1 MPRFIENEF
10 TGLVGFQARF
20 ENLGGD
26 SLPFRIEKTYS
37 YQVTSPIDTRSE
49 SQYLNSQLQEFIEK
63 YSGKFTDDIFVSRVS
78 FSNSEDA
85 LNDYVRFATVNYEV
99 REYELFDS
107 YNNQDYTNL
116 KNTGLADISQYFN
129 IIKSYSDT
137 ISVGVGENKEKDISH
152 SVNISLLTGAYDGG
166 EILIADDA
174 KSLSRTIAETIF
186 NQSKNVDGFSY
197 YETGMMDESQYTN
210 YYSESYDHI
219 NFSYSFTKTLKKA
232 GESNKE
238 FSSSLSMGED
248 GVVSVTV
255 KNLFKGNKSYSQAEN
270 LATGIMLNEALSI
283 YTGFFDSNF
292 SSMASRD
299 TQYIQSGSGLYL
311 TSYSR
316 AMNNLANTI
325 EVEASYS
332 DDPNYFKETGFLKAE
347 NVEVSM
353 DEKNVISATYSV
365 DYQSQLPKSSGSAVQ
380 DGIVLKIQSDIND
393 SSSKI
398 SSVISSNKLS
408 SPYFDN
414 DLIRLSKS
422 ITIPQRGKQYSAS
435 VSYTTDYSF
444 NSGSS
449 QIFGELAGELNQ
461 ITVTKSSSESTRKI
475 NEYKIIN
482 PASQNNLTIL
492 NYPGQYNEGSYEF
505 SIRGVLPRNAGNIME
520 DPGLIQSS
528 VKGVLDK
535 FIKSGKNSFLDDS
548 FSSFAGANANYYLSD
563 IKCGIDSEY
572 NIDAVLNF
580 VYTIDQPNRPLNL

>member
-1 MPRFIENEF
+1 
-10 TGLVGFQARF
+10 
-20 ENLGGD
+20 
-26 SLPFRIEKTYS
+26 
-37 YQVTSPIDTRSE
+37 
-49 SQYLNSQLQEFIEK
+49 
-63 YSGKFTDDIFVSRVS
+63 
-78 FSNSEDA
+78 
-85 LNDYVRFATVNYEV
+85 
-99 REYELFDS
+99 
-107 YNNQDYTNL
+107 
-116 KNTGLADISQYFN
+116 
-129 IIKSYSDT
+129 
-137 ISVGVGENKEKDISH
+137 
-152 SVNISLLTGAYDGG
+152 
-166 EILIADDA
+166 
-174 KSLSRTIAETIF
+174 
-186 NQSKNVDGFSY
+186 
-197 YETGMMDESQYTN
+197 
-210 YYSESYDHI
+210 
-219 NFSYSFTKTLKKA
+219 
-232 GESNKE
+232 
-238 FSSSLSMGED
+238 
-248 GVVSVTV
+248 
-255 KNLFKGNKSYSQAEN
+255 
-270 LATGIMLNEALSI
+270 
-283 YTGFFDSNF
+283 
-292 SSMASRD
+292 
-299 TQYIQSGSGLYL
+299 
-311 TSYSR
+311 
-316 AMNNLANTI
+316 
-325 EVEASYS
+325 VEASYS

-422 ITIPQRGKQYSAS
+422 ITIPQRGKQYNAS